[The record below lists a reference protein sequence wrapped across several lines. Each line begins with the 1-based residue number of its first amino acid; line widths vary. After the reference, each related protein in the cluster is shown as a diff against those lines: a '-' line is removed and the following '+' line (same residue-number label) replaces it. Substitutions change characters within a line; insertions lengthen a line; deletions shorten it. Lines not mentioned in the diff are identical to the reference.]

1 MDDESMTATEMELL
15 LEEVRGLRADLKIIH
30 DEQSGKLVT
39 EIGEIKSLLNKMND
53 STHEYYEDSKNN
65 SETVLDFAL
74 VSGILSLLAV
84 TAALA
89 SFWSDDSPAMHS
101 VMSVTLVA
109 LLIFA
114 VYSLDQLTATKKGL
128 KYIPQRI
135 WNRITKKNKF
145 GEWS

>member
-1 MDDESMTATEMELL
+1 MELL
-15 LEEVRGLRADLKIIH
+15 LEEVKGLRADLKVR
-30 DEQSGKLVT
+30 DEQSEKLVT
-39 EIGEIKSLLNKMND
+39 QINEIKSILNEMSG
-53 STHEYYEDSKNN
+53 STHKYYEDSKNN
-65 SETVLDFAL
+65 SETMLDFAL
-74 VSGILSLLAV
+74 VSGILSLLAL

-114 VYSLDQLTATKKGL
+114 GYSLDQLTATKKGL

-135 WNRITKKNKF
+135 WNRITR
-145 GEWS
+145 